1 MDTNVLPQVEFAL
14 EALAY
19 IESQLDSRIKDFY
32 SSRRFHR
39 KQLLRITIFWA
50 IHPPSKNLLQPK
62 IVVFATGKNVRD
74 DAKWSGNSR

>member
-19 IESQLDSRIKDFY
+19 IESQLDSRIKDFD

-39 KQLLRITIFWA
+39 KQLLRITILFGPYVPRAKTCYNRKLWF
-50 IHPPSKNLLQPK
+50 SLL
-62 IVVFATGKNVRD
+62 
-74 DAKWSGNSR
+74 AKM